1 MIIQQLPSVLTTSGT
16 TGAAGGQTVAGGS
29 SGSFQSVLSQA
40 LNSANGIVT
49 NSENLGVALASGTA
63 PSISNVM
70 VAATQAQLAV
80 DLTVQVRDRVV
91 SAYNQVMNMQI

>member
-1 MIIQQLPSVLTTSGT
+1 MIIQPLPAVVTNSGMTGT
-16 TGAAGGQTVAGGS
+16 TGVSTGVGGS
-29 SGSFQSVLSQA
+29 SSSFQSVLSQA
-40 LNSANGIVT
+40 LNNASGLVAN
-49 NSENLGVALASGTA
+49 SQNLGIALASGTA

>member
-1 MIIQQLPSVLTTSGT
+1 MIQPLASVLTTSRT
-16 TGAAGGQTVAGGS
+16 TGAFGAPTGTGGSAGG
-29 SGSFQSVLSQA
+29 FQSVLSRA
-40 LNSANGIVT
+40 LNSANGLVA
-49 NSENLGVALASGTA
+49 NSQNLGIALAAGTA